1 MSCKSSEQQKGV
13 DMAEVTTSR
22 AAEILGTN
30 QRTIQRRVDDGT
42 LPARR
47 QGLKGIAYI
56 RIEDLKAF
64 AAQYGYRFDEARA
77 TQETE

>member
-1 MSCKSSEQQKGV
+1 
-13 DMAEVTTSR
+13 MAEVTTAK
-22 AAEILGTN
+22 AAEILATN

-56 RIEDLKAF
+56 QLDDLKAF
-64 AAQYGYRFDEARA
+64 ATRYGYRYDEAKA
-77 TQETE
+77 THYAE